1 MCVCEKR
8 DDSISIIFN
17 LKPEMDKHTWIKW
30 YPLVISFSKCFGI
43 KLGTL
48 MLFEA
53 NTRAGTSLEKDVH
66 YTSSRC

>member
-1 MCVCEKR
+1 
-8 DDSISIIFN
+8 
-17 LKPEMDKHTWIKW
+17 MDKHTRIKR

-53 NTRAGTSLEKDVH
+53 NTRAGTSLQKDVQVKID